1 MIDINELRVGAHIIV
16 NGIRAK
22 IVGISNP
29 SGLENG
35 LYQIS
40 AEAIPPLSGKKTVVI
55 CMAKSGEIEPIPIT
69 AELLQELGLAKS
81 CGDVVAFIDTKSAK
95 VMAEKNGENV
105 IPTIEVWQDEY
116 TRPYWIVAVMCS
128 NGDIPLPH
136 GRIAV
141 RYLHELEAFVYMTTK
156 TELIKED

>member
-1 MIDINELRVGAHIIV
+1 MKDIKELRAGAHVEIAGHRYRLAAIDSL
-16 NGIRAK
+16 NNE
-22 IVGISNP
+22 VGI
-29 SGLENG
+29 E
-35 LYQIS
+35 LYVMD
-40 AEAIPPLSGKKTVVI
+40 EAGRKYPKGYKVND
-55 CMAKSGEIEPIPIT
+55 IEPIPIT
-69 AELLQELGLAKS
+69 SELLQELGLAKS

-141 RYLHELEAFVYMTTK
+141 RYLHELEAFVHLTTK
-156 TELIKED
+156 TELIKD